1 MAEMNENLPMEA
13 DDEKHEFK
21 IKQSSDSPDSPDST
35 ESSES
40 NDSSA
45 NNKAA
50 RSLGNGR
57 WKYHGKTYKEEL
69 LGKR

>member
-1 MAEMNENLPMEA
+1 MNENLPMEA

-21 IKQSSDSPDSPDST
+21 IKQSSDSLDSP
-35 ESSES
+35 ESPES